1 MKKLETIKRSSRNW
15 EKKEEEASVVFLF
28 CRCSSR
34 NESVVLLR
42 FPIATIAS
50 SSSSSP
56 VGGSA
61 PLDSVTVGGGVRFN
75 GSLVAGMDETSVRLD
90 G

>member
-1 MKKLETIKRSSRNW
+1 M
-15 EKKEEEASVVFLF
+15 
-28 CRCSSR
+28 
-34 NESVVLLR
+34 LLR
-42 FPIATIAS
+42 FPIAAIAS

-61 PLDSVTVGGGVRFN
+61 PLDSVTVGGGVRFDS
-75 GSLVAGMDETSVRLD
+75 SLVAGLDETSVRLD